1 METHPLA
8 PSPKLIGWREEKE
21 AGLAGAGLKHAE
33 KLEGQAPGLRFG
45 DQRCQHEEEVEEG
58 ARWVKQGKKGQEAGR
73 VEEWGRDARPHSMIL
88 SFGSKGARESRP
100 SRLTTCR
107 VDIAP

>member
-1 METHPLA
+1 MATRDV
-8 PSPKLIGWREEKE
+8 KMRRKRKRKRGGR
-21 AGLAGAGLKHAE
+21 G
-33 KLEGQAPGLRFG
+33 
-45 DQRCQHEEEVEEG
+45 
-58 ARWVKQGKKGQEAGR
+58 VKQGKKGQKAGR

-100 SRLTTCR
+100 SRFTTCR